1 MENIMTNTNTIT
13 AAQVKEMFEMQDTMN
28 RKVSPDWKD
37 KGWDWGLAAQ
47 MELMEGVEHYGYKW
61 WKKQTPD
68 LPQVQLEVVDAFHF
82 WLSASMV
89 SEDTMY
95 GHIADSINR
104 LVYTGEPAWEEG
116 TRKYVFFG
124 IAQNYEHF
132 ITKGMQWAD
141 LLMSVN
147 LTPAS
152 LYEMY
157 VQKNVLNHFRQ
168 DHGYKTGEYVKMWK
182 GEEDNVWLLRLS
194 EQLKKEDNFN
204 RSALYDLLAD
214 KYMLVVESEF

>member
-1 MENIMTNTNTIT
+1 MGNIMTGAIT
-13 AAQVKEMFEMQDTMN
+13 EAQVKEMFEMQDTMN
-28 RKVSPDWKD
+28 RKVSPDWKE

-82 WLSASMV
+82 WLSATMA
-89 SEDTMY
+89 DGTPMY
-95 GHIADSINR
+95 GHITDQLNR
-104 LVYTGEPAWEEG
+104 LLGSGLSEWSQST
-116 TRKYVFFG
+116 KKHVFFRV
-124 IAQNYEHF
+124 AQNYEHF
-132 ITKGMQWAD
+132 ITRDLQWAD
-141 LLMSVN
+141 LLMSAD
-147 LTPAS
+147 LTPPQ

-168 DHGYKTGEYVKMWK
+168 DHGYKTGEYVKMWE

-204 RSALYDLLAD
+204 RSALYEVLAD
-214 KYMLVVESEF
+214 KYMLVVESES